1 MSIKH
6 TFFSVF
12 LMSFLL
18 INGIALLC
26 LTDQTQAV
34 GREIYV
40 DDSFSAIRDG
50 SAEHPYQTITQA
62 MNLADDG
69 DTIYVFSGLYNETL
83 IINKRIS
90 LIGGIDDGQTIIAR
104 RDEHKYLIDITADF
118 VTLENFVIQDPLGFI
133 TSQSGALIRVTSD
146 NVVLQKNN
154 ISQCS
159 YWGVYLDSS
168 DDNTISGNIIND
180 TKGIYGLSSNNN
192 VFSNNNISNS
202 SDAGVNLRSS
212 RKNILYD
219 NYFTLN
225 NYGVYAKDSS
235 NMNMTQ
241 NTFIKNIF
249 HGIYITGDT
258 NDRIQG
264 NLFTN
269 NSVTGVTLDSYDCI
283 ISDNIFNYG
292 QVGLSVQ
299 KTGSEIRSNT
309 FENHTSI
316 ALSTIQGSSNNIIYL
331 NHFKNNKV
339 NAREKGSNLWDHDT
353 TGNYWE
359 DYHYVDRDLDGIG
372 DAPYT
377 ITTGGKDHYPL
388 GMFLKPPEKPSDP
401 SPADD
406 QENVGLK
413 VTLSV
418 KIFDMDSSV
427 ISLVSFYNAVN
438 DEKIGYVRNVVN
450 GSNATC
456 SFTLPF
462 DTTYA
467 WYVIANDSLQQN
479 QSDIWFFTTKQRPP
493 ENQKPVANP
502 GGPYLVK
509 LNQSVTFDGS
519 QSIDPD
525 GTIIFYRWNFGD
537 GSSQILDMTPKH
549 TYTDPG
555 VYMVTLTV
563 VDDDGRSSMA
573 NTTATIQSEIF
584 INTPPNAMF
593 TVPLTVPV
601 NQGILFDATGSNDTD
616 GFIAEYRWDFD
627 SDGTFDTNWSTE
639 AFITNSFLSTGPFV
653 VTLEVKD
660 DLGSVNSYSA
670 TVSVQKSSENTP
682 GFDMILVLFCIGLC
696 LLLFLKRRNT
706 NH

>member
-1 MSIKH
+1 
-6 TFFSVF
+6 
-12 LMSFLL
+12 MSFLL
-18 INGIALLC
+18 INGLAVLFF
-26 LTDQTQAV
+26 TDQSCAV

-50 SAEHPYQTITQA
+50 SAEHPYQTITEA
-62 MNLADDG
+62 INLADDG
-69 DTIYVFSGLYNETL
+69 DTVYVFSGVYNETL
-83 IINKRIS
+83 VINKRIS
-90 LIGGIDDGQTIIAR
+90 LIGGIDDGQSVIAR

-118 VTLENFVIQDPLGFI
+118 VTLENFIVEDPAGFI
-133 TSQSGALIRVTSD
+133 TSQSGALIRVVSN

-154 ISQCS
+154 VSQCNL
-159 YWGVYLDSS
+159 WGIYLDSS

-212 RKNILYD
+212 RRNILYD
-219 NYFTLN
+219 NYFTMN
-225 NYGVYAKDSS
+225 NYGIYAKECS
-235 NMNMTQ
+235 NTNMTQ

-264 NLFTN
+264 NFFRN
-269 NSVTGVTLDSYDCI
+269 NSVSGLTLDSYDCI
-283 ISDNIFNYG
+283 IGDNIFNYG
-292 QVGLSVQ
+292 LVGLSIQ
-299 KTGSEIRSNT
+299 KTGSQIRNNT
-309 FENHTSI
+309 FQNHTSI
-316 ALSTIQGSSNNIIYL
+316 ALSAIQGSSNNVIYL
-331 NHFKNNKV
+331 NHFRKNKV
-339 NAREKGSNLWDHDT
+339 NAREKGTNQWDNGAK
-353 TGNYWE
+353 GNYWE
-359 DYHYVDRDLDGIG
+359 DYNYVDRNLDGIG
-372 DAPYT
+372 DAPY
-377 ITTGGKDHYPL
+377 IIITGGKDNYPL
-388 GMFLKPPEKPSDP
+388 GIFLRPPEKPSNP
-401 SPADD
+401 SPTDD

-418 KIFDMDSSV
+418 KIIDMDSSI
-427 ISLVSFYNAVN
+427 ISDVSFYNAVN
-438 DEKIGYVRNVVN
+438 DEKIGYVRNVMN
-450 GSNATC
+450 GSNASC

-493 ENQKPVANP
+493 ENQKPQAKP

-509 LNQSVTFDGS
+509 LNQSITFDGS

-584 INTPPNAMF
+584 INSPPNAMF
-593 TVPLTVPV
+593 TIPSTVTV
-601 NQGILFDATGSNDTD
+601 NQEVLIDATLSNDSD
-616 GFIAEYRWDFD
+616 GFIAGYRWDFD
-627 SDGTFDTNWSTE
+627 SNGTFDTDWMVE
-639 AFITNSFLSTGPFV
+639 AFVTTSFSTIGSYV

-660 DLGSVNSYSA
+660 ELGSVSSYST
-670 TVSVQKSSENTP
+670 TVSVQQTSENTP
-682 GFDMILVLFCIGLC
+682 GFDIILVLLTIGLC
-696 LLLFLKRRNT
+696 ILLYLKKKK
-706 NH
+706 

>member
-6 TFFSVF
+6 TTLSVF

-18 INGIALLC
+18 IGGLATLFL
-26 LTDQTQAV
+26 AEKSHAA

-50 SAEHPYQTITQA
+50 SAEHPYQTITEA
-62 MNLADDG
+62 INLADDG
-69 DTIYVFSGLYNETL
+69 DTVYVFSGLYNETL
-83 IINKRIS
+83 VINKRIS
-90 LIGGIDDGQTIIAR
+90 LIGGIDDGQSVIAR
-104 RDEHKYLIDITADF
+104 RDEHKYLIDISADF
-118 VTLENFVIQDPLGFI
+118 VTVENFIIQDPLGFI
-133 TSQSGALIRVTSD
+133 TSQSGALIRVTSN

-154 ISQCS
+154 ISQCNL
-159 YWGVYLDSS
+159 WGVYLDSS

-212 RKNILYD
+212 RRNIFYD
-219 NYFTLN
+219 NYFTMN
-225 NYGVYAKDSS
+225 NYGIYAKDCTIT
-235 NMNMTQ
+235 NMTQ
-241 NTFIKNIF
+241 NTFVKNTF

-264 NLFTN
+264 NFFRN
-269 NSVTGVTLDSYDCI
+269 NSVTGLTLDSYDCI
-283 ISDNIFNYG
+283 IGDNIFNYG
-292 QVGLSVQ
+292 QVGLSIQ
-299 KTGSEIRSNT
+299 KTGSQIRSNS
-309 FENHTSI
+309 FQNHTSI
-316 ALSTIQGSSNNIIYL
+316 GISAVQGSTNNIIYQNL
-331 NHFKNNKV
+331 FKQNKV
-339 NAREKGSNLWDHDT
+339 NAREKGSNQWDNGAK
-353 TGNYWE
+353 GNYWD
-359 DYHYVDRDLDGIG
+359 DYNYVDRDLDGIG

-377 ITTGGKDHYPL
+377 IITGGKDHYPL
-388 GMFLKPPEKPSDP
+388 GMFLKPPEKPSNP

-418 KIFDMDSSV
+418 KIIDMDSSI

-450 GSNATC
+450 GTDAMC

-493 ENQKPVANP
+493 ENQKPIAKP
-502 GGPYLVK
+502 GGPYLMK
-509 LNQSVTFDGS
+509 LNQSITFDGS
-519 QSIDPD
+519 QSTDPD

-563 VDDDGRSSMA
+563 VDDDGRSSMT
-573 NTTATIQSEIF
+573 NTTATIQSQIF

-593 TVPLTVPV
+593 TVPSTVTV
-601 NQGILFDATGSNDTD
+601 NQEIFLDATVSNDSD
-616 GFIAEYRWDFD
+616 GFIAGYRWDFD
-627 SDGTFDTNWSTE
+627 SDGTFDTDWLVDAFVTTSFST
-639 AFITNSFLSTGPFV
+639 TGPFV
-653 VTLEVKD
+653 ITLEVKD
-660 DLGSVNSYSA
+660 DLDSVSAYST
-670 TVSVQKSSENTP
+670 TVSVQKTSENTP
-682 GFDMILVLFCIGLC
+682 GFNTVLVFIAISLCILLY
-696 LLLFLKRRNT
+696 LKKKK
-706 NH
+706 

>member
-6 TFFSVF
+6 TTLSVF

-18 INGIALLC
+18 ISGLATLFL
-26 LTDQTQAV
+26 AEESHAA

-62 MNLADDG
+62 INLAADG
-69 DTIYVFSGLYNETL
+69 DTIYVFSGVYNETL
-83 IINKRIS
+83 VLNKRIS
-90 LIGGIDDGQTIIAR
+90 LIGGIDDGQSILAR
-104 RDEHKYLIDITADF
+104 LDEHNYLIDITADF
-118 VTLENFVIQDPLGFI
+118 VTLENFIIQDSLRFI
-133 TSQSGALIRVTSD
+133 TSQSGALIRISSN

-154 ISQCS
+154 ISQCNL
-159 YWGVYLDSS
+159 WGVYLDSS

-192 VFSNNNISNS
+192 VFSQNNISNS

-212 RKNILYD
+212 RKNIFYD
-219 NYFTLN
+219 NYFTAN
-225 NYGVYAKDSS
+225 NYGVYAKDCT
-235 NMNMTQ
+235 NTNMTQ
-241 NTFIKNIF
+241 NKLINNKY

-258 NDRIQG
+258 NDRILG
-264 NLFTN
+264 NIFKN
-269 NSVTGVTLDSYDCI
+269 NSVSGLTVDCYDCI

-292 QVGLSVQ
+292 QVGLILQ
-299 KTGSEIRSNT
+299 KTGSQINRNT
-309 FENHTSI
+309 FLNHTSI
-316 ALSTIQGSSNNIIYL
+316 ALSAVQGSSNNIISL
-331 NHFKNNKV
+331 NEFRKNKV
-339 NAREKGSNLWDHDT
+339 HARERGTNQWDNGKE
-353 TGNYWE
+353 GNYWD
-359 DYHYVDRDLDGIG
+359 DYNYVDRNLDGIG

-377 ITTGGKDHYPL
+377 IITGGKDHYPL
-388 GMFLKPPEKPSDP
+388 GMFLKPPEKPSNP
-401 SPADD
+401 SPADF

-413 VTLSV
+413 VTLWV
-418 KIFDMDSSV
+418 KIIDMDSNIIPHV
-427 ISLVSFYNAVN
+427 TFYNADN
-438 DEKIGYVRNVVN
+438 NEKIGFVRNVVN
-450 GSNATC
+450 GTNASC

-462 DTTYA
+462 DATYA

-493 ENQKPVANP
+493 ENQKPVASP

-509 LNQSVTFDGS
+509 LNQTITFDGS

-549 TYTDPG
+549 TYNDPG

-584 INTPPNAMF
+584 INTPPNALF
-593 TVPLTVPV
+593 TVPSTVPV
-601 NQGILFDATGSNDTD
+601 NQGALFDATASNDND
-616 GFIAEYRWDFD
+616 GFIAGYRWDFD
-627 SDGTFDTNWSTE
+627 SDGIFDTNWSTE
-639 AFITNSFLSTGPFV
+639 AFVTNSFSSTGPFV

-660 DLGSVNSYSA
+660 DLGSVSSYSA
-670 TVSVQKSSENTP
+670 TVSVQKTSENTP
-682 GFDMILVLFCIGLC
+682 GFNTILVFLTISLCI
-696 LLLFLKRRNT
+696 FLYLKKKK
-706 NH
+706 